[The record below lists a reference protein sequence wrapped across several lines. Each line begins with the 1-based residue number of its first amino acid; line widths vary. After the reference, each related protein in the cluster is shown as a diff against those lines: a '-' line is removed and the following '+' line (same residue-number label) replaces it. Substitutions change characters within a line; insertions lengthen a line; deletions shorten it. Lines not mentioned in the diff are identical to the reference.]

1 MCIISEVEISL
12 VLETSRN
19 ILSILVGACIF
30 ILTMSSLV
38 LYICIKNITSPL
50 TYLSEKVSQ
59 VREGN
64 KDIQIHYDQSG
75 EIGDL
80 AKNFEEMIQELH
92 ITDKKIQKR
101 VDTQTAQIQLK
112 QKEAEK
118 LNKELIKFQEALK
131 KASDYIAILDKDGN
145 IVYMNQSLEKET
157 GFLLSECIGNPT
169 TLYWRK
175 DEDTQKIHNIFEEIY
190 NSHKAQTQELITT
203 RIDGTSFISDV
214 HISPIINKKGKVE
227 FYTIIEN
234 DITQE
239 KEIKKMKDEFIS
251 LVSHELRTPMTVI
264 RGFTKLFLEKKFGDI
279 NPEQEKYL
287 KTIHSN
293 TEHLIDMVNDMLDIE
308 KLNSGKMDFQYEH
321 FNILETIEKLCEELD
336 IMCIQK
342 NISLNFSGKKQII
355 HSDKNKIEQVLINL
369 IRNAYKFTPE

>member
-19 ILSILVGACIF
+19 ILFILVGACIF
-30 ILTMSSLV
+30 ILTMSSVV

-157 GFLLSECIGNPT
+157 GFLLSKCIGKPT

-175 DEDTQKIHNIFEEIY
+175 DEETEKVQDIFREIY
-190 NSHKAQTQELITT
+190 NTHQSQTQELITT

-214 HISPIINKKGKVE
+214 HISPIINTKNKVE
-227 FYTIIEN
+227 FYIIIEN

-239 KEIKKMKDEFIS
+239 KKIKKMKDEFIS
-251 LVSHELRTPMTVI
+251 LVSHELRTPMTII

-308 KLNSGKMDFQYEH
+308 KLNSGKMEFHYEN
-321 FNILETIEKLCEELD
+321 FDILNTIEKLCQELG
-336 IMCIQK
+336 IMCTQK
-342 NISLNFSGKKQII
+342 NISISFSGKKQII